1 MTIHHASFM
10 SRVLACAAAPLL
22 IGALSACG
30 GGAGG
35 ASGGTTP
42 SGEAAEGKTAD
53 ELSVTP
59 VTGEGPKSLA
69 EAKRKV
75 VIVDFGGARDG
86 TGALTLGQQQLHR
99 AQLAD
104 VGGGHGQLVIV
115 DFWATYCDPCRKSF
129 PKYQEMVDQFGGDLA
144 VIAVSVDDPSDV
156 QEEKLK
162 EFAAETGVKFSVV
175 WDKEHKTAGL
185 YSPPKMPTSFVID
198 KEGKI
203 VHRHAGYES
212 GEEDKIAE
220 EVKALIGK

>member
-69 EAKRKV
+69 EAKGKV
-75 VIVDFGGARDG
+75 
-86 TGALTLGQQQLHR
+86 
-99 AQLAD
+99 
-104 VGGGHGQLVIV
+104 VIV

-156 QEEKLK
+156 QE
-162 EFAAETGVKFSVV
+162 
-175 WDKEHKTAGL
+175 
-185 YSPPKMPTSFVID
+185 
-198 KEGKI
+198 
-203 VHRHAGYES
+203 
-212 GEEDKIAE
+212 
-220 EVKALIGK
+220 IGRASCRERV

>member
-69 EAKRKV
+69 EAKGKV
-75 VIVDFGGARDG
+75 
-86 TGALTLGQQQLHR
+86 
-99 AQLAD
+99 
-104 VGGGHGQLVIV
+104 VIV

>member
-1 MTIHHASFM
+1 MIKARASFT
-10 SRVLACAAAPLL
+10 SRVLAWAAIPVVASVLVAGCA
-22 IGALSACG
+22 G
-30 GGAGG
+30 GGG

-42 SGEAAEGKTAD
+42 GGEATEGKAAA

-69 EAKRKV
+69 EAKGKV
-75 VIVDFGGARDG
+75 
-86 TGALTLGQQQLHR
+86 
-99 AQLAD
+99 
-104 VGGGHGQLVIV
+104 VIV

-156 QEEKLK
+156 QEDKLK
-162 EFAAETGVKFSVV
+162 DFAKETGVKFSVV
-175 WDKEHKTAGL
+175 WDKDHKTAGL
-185 YSPPKMPTSFVID
+185 YNPPKMPTSFIID
-198 KEGKI
+198 KDGNI

-220 EVKALIGK
+220 EVKALLGK